1 MQQKPPRPTGVT
13 VLGVLAILIGL
24 GGLITGG
31 ILLAVS
37 AALSTINIGT
47 TYPQLAGIATGT
59 IAIIFGVLGAV
70 LLILGILYLATGIG
84 FFGGKGWAWTIG
96 LIVSIL
102 SIIVNIV
109 QVAINPG
116 GIGGA
121 VISIIIPL
129 LILYYLTRPHVKA
142 FFGKGPTMAPAMPPS
157 GMGSMPASTMGST
170 GSMGG
175 MTCRSCGA
183 SVPAGATKCPS
194 CGTSL

>member
-24 GGLITGG
+24 GGLVTGG
-31 ILLAVS
+31 LLLAVS
-37 AALSTINIGT
+37 AALSTVNIGA

-59 IAIIFGVLGAV
+59 IAIILGVLGAV
-70 LLILGILYLATGIG
+70 LLILGILYLVTGIG

-102 SIIVNIV
+102 SIVVNIA
-109 QVAINPG
+109 QVVISPG

-142 FFGKGPTMAPAMPPS
+142 FFGKGAPMTPSGAMPPS
-157 GMGSMPASTMGST
+157 GMGSMPTSTMGS
-170 GSMGG
+170 MGAG

-183 SVPAGATKCPS
+183 SIPAGATKCPS
-194 CGTSL
+194 CGASL